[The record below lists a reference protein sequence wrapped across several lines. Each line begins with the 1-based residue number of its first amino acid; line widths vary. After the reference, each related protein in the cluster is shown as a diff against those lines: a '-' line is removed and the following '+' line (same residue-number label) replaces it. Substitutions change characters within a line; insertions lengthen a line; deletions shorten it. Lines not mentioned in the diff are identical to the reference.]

1 MRCLQFLI
9 VLVAV
14 SWSTSGAWAQFGLY
28 GAPEALRLPQ
38 TQPDVLPQY
47 NSYPNTNATV
57 YVVPATRVV
66 AEPNPLRATGRVPA
80 SGETTPLYIPSRGQ
94 AAENRWV
101 KSTPS
106 VAQPSVRPVSM
117 VDHMLQQATG
127 CGVADDCGAT
137 GNCEATGD
145 CGAESCLPAP
155 CCPWFASASWL
166 ILGRDKPN
174 YLWTTYESGNEPNQ
188 LRHPWGME
196 WTNGGEIQFGRRFCC
211 DQWGLELSYWTI
223 DPMHS
228 FSSITHPGGLGTV
241 STTLRVSE
249 IEFAG
254 VNGVDLFDNAAEH
267 RLWRRNEFHNVE
279 LNLMRYTMARD
290 CGRPWDF
297 SCSAGVR
304 FFRFE
309 ENLKFGSLED
319 GCIWGQQG
327 GIREAYLDDNI
338 ENNLL
343 GVQFGCDAR
352 YNGWG
357 NLGFFLSPKFGI
369 YNNRIEHKFQAYRGD
384 GTVANPTVASGVTD
398 SYPVESSTDVFS
410 FLTEV
415 DVGVDWQISQ
425 RWSARVGYRVMAV
438 TGVGLAD
445 NQIPTYI
452 VDIPEIRDIDH
463 NGNLLLHGAFA
474 GVTYNY

>member
-1 MRCLQFLI
+1 MRSLPFLI

-38 TQPDVLPQY
+38 SGTDLLPYQ
-47 NSYPNTNATV
+47 NYPSTNTTV
-57 YVVPATRVV
+57 YAVPATRVV
-66 AEPNPLRATGRVPA
+66 AEPNPLRSTGAIPA
-80 SGETTPLYIPSRGQ
+80 SATTTPFQVAPGRQ
-94 AAENRWV
+94 TAENRWLNPT
-101 KSTPS
+101 SA
-106 VAQPSVRPVSM
+106 VARPAVRRVSM
-117 VDHMLQQATG
+117 VDQMLQKAD

-137 GNCEATGD
+137 ASCGATAD
-145 CGAESCLPAP
+145 CGVESCLPAP

-174 YLWTTYESGNEPNQ
+174 YLWTSYESGNEPNQ

-228 FSSITHPGGLGTV
+228 FSSITNASGV

-279 LNLMRYTMARD
+279 LNLIRYTMPSC
-290 CGRPWDF
+290 CGGPWDF

-309 ENLKFGSLED
+309 ENLKFGSLEG
-319 GCIWGQQG
+319 GCSWGQDG
-327 GIREAYLDDNI
+327 GIHEAYLDDNI

-352 YNGWG
+352 YNCWG

-384 GTVANPTVASGVTD
+384 GTVANPTAASGVTD

-415 DVGVDWQISQ
+415 DVGLDWQISAN
-425 RWSARVGYRVMAV
+425 WSARVGYRVVAV

-445 NQIPTYI
+445 NQIPTYV